1 MKTNPYKRSTLDLVG
16 SNTKGEEKPLQTGIL
31 IVVMT
36 EKRNEEH
43 KEVVPENES
52 MMPNEKELNEFKL
65 NSPKVNL
72 SPAKRKNS

>member
-16 SNTKGEEKPLQTGIL
+16 NNTKGEEKPLKTGIL

-36 EKRNEEH
+36 EKQNEEP
-43 KEVVPENES
+43 KEVDRENEL
-52 MMPNEKELNEFKL
+52 MMPKGKQSNEHKR

-72 SPAKRKNS
+72 